1 MDLRRRTLVATALAS
16 VGAVATSAAL
26 AATPA
31 ASAGASAAAGAPK
44 AAFTVPMPPPAAD
57 NPTNPLAGLSWG
69 VYQGSQE
76 QAWAPY
82 VNATGAT
89 KDKLG
94 VIANAP
100 KAKFFGAWIS
110 DDLVEQKMRDYIAN
124 ATGGDPDVLVQFTLY
139 RMVPWGAN
147 ACTRLPTLAERASYR
162 AYVDAVARAVGDTR
176 TAVVLQPDGP
186 KLGCVPNGSKVPAR
200 LLRYAAR
207 TLEGL
212 PRTVVYLEMGSADWF
227 SDKPARAARL
237 LRRAGVADTRGFA
250 LDSSHF
256 DSVGRQI
263 RFGRKIVNRLAADG
277 IPDAHFVIDTSDSGH
292 PFQGRWWT
300 SRHPGQPLAKAQPC
314 DAPDQ
319 THCVALGIP
328 PTTDVANPAW
338 RLSDA
343 KRATAAR
350 LVDAYL
356 WISRP
361 WLVDQSGDFSVDRAV
376 RLVDYSPFQ

>member
-1 MDLRRRTLVATALAS
+1 MDLRRRLSAL
-16 VGAVATSAAL
+16 AAL
-26 AATPA
+26 AGLGALALGTALPVAAPA
-31 ASAGASAAAGAPK
+31 RAALPAPRAAAAY
-44 AAFTVPMPPPAAD
+44 TVTMPPADPA
-57 NPTNPLAGLSWG
+57 NPTNPLAGAQWG

-89 KDKLG
+89 KDKLA

-100 KAKFFGAWIS
+100 KAKFFGAWIP
-110 DDLVEQKMRDYIAN
+110 DGDVEDKMRAYIAN

-147 ACTRLPTLAERASYR
+147 ACTRLPTMAERASYR
-162 AYVDAVARAVGDTR
+162 AYVDAVARAVGDSR
-176 TAVVLQPDGP
+176 AAVVLQPDGP

-207 TLEGL
+207 TLESL
-212 PRTVVYLEMGSADWF
+212 PRTVVYIEMGSADWF
-227 SDKPARAARL
+227 SDRPAEAARL
-237 LRRAGVADTRGFA
+237 LRRAGVGLTRGFA

-263 RFGRKIVNRLAADG
+263 RFARRVEALLAADG
-277 IPDAHFVIDTSDSGH
+277 ITDKRVVIDTSDSGH
-292 PFQGRWWT
+292 PFQGHWWT

-314 DAPDQ
+314 SAPDQ

-338 RLSDA
+338 GLSDA

-350 LVDAYL
+350 LVDGYL